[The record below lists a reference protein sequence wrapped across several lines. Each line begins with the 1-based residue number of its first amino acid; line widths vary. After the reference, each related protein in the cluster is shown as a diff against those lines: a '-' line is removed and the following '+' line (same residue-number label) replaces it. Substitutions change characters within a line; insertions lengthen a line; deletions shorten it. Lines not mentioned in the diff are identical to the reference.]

1 VCLLMLLSE
10 QGPSLK
16 SLTYRLLGLPQLLG
30 RAANIVQR
38 APLTLQL
45 LTLQLLHLSALIQH
59 VMLLWLVPC
68 LLPMALLL
76 LLLLSKQCLR
86 MVAEL
91 LGPGPSPAHPQL
103 LQDHI
108 CPVQQP
114 LRVSKALLAH

>member
-1 VCLLMLLSE
+1 MCLLMLLSE

-86 MVAEL
+86 MV
-91 LGPGPSPAHPQL
+91 GPGPSPAHPQL

-108 CPVQQP
+108 CPVQQSHTFSNV
-114 LRVSKALLAH
+114 L